1 MPNASTRR
9 SEESGPRIGAV
20 DLAAAIDDP
29 TARGI
34 AAGVDHLVRVGRL
47 RAGTALP
54 TVRALA
60 AAMRMSPT
68 TVAEAWRLLGSAGT
82 IETLGRRGTFVTGWD
97 PSAYLPDDDGLGSKA
112 ELTYDLRLA
121 VPEPSYLPDLDRALA
136 RATEYVDSGL
146 NQYRSE
152 PVIGPLRAYAEK
164 TWPFPFQRLTCAY
177 GGYDALLLVFEV
189 LLRPGR
195 RVLVENPTSS
205 TALEV
210 IEALGG
216 EVVPVACDAKGMLP
230 EALRTALTRNPVAV
244 LVQPRCAC
252 PDGRSM
258 TPARAR
264 ELAAAI
270 ARCPSTPVVIEDDP
284 IPALAQTPPVTLG
297 TRLPD
302 QVVHIRGWSKS
313 HGPDLRLAM
322 IGGAAEIV
330 ERIEGHRRLGAV
342 WTSRIL
348 QGAFAAMLDDPVARR
363 RVARAGRE
371 YARRRQLLAD
381 ALAARGVPT
390 YAKDGLALWVPVH
403 DERTALVALASHRLG
418 AGPGSRFS
426 RPPSGGD
433 HLRVTTSRLKPTDV
447 EPVADLIAAAGTP
460 HLSRMV

>member
-1 MPNASTRR
+1 MA
-9 SEESGPRIGAV
+9 AA

-29 TARGI
+29 SAKGI
-34 AAGVDHLVRVGRL
+34 AASVDHLVRTGKL

-68 TVAEAWRLLGSAGT
+68 TVAEAWRLLGTAGT
-82 IETLGRRGTFVTGWD
+82 IVTLGRRGTFVTGWD
-97 PSAYLPDDDGLGSKA
+97 PSAYLPDDDGLASRA

-121 VPEPSYLPDLDRALA
+121 LPEPSYLPDLDPALA
-136 RATEYVDSGL
+136 RATQYVESGL
-146 NQYRSE
+146 NQYRAE
-152 PVIGPLRAYAEK
+152 QVIRPLREYAER

-195 RVLVENPTSS
+195 RVLVENPTSA
-205 TALEV
+205 TALET

-216 EVVPVACDAKGMLP
+216 EVVPVECDAKGMRP
-230 EALRTALTRNPVAV
+230 DALRTALGKNPVAV
-244 LVQPRCAC
+244 LLQPRCAC

-258 TPARAR
+258 TPARAK

-270 ARCPSTPVVIEDDP
+270 ARCPSTPAVIEDDP
-284 IPALAQTPPVTLG
+284 IPALAQTQPVTLG
-297 TRLPD
+297 GRLPD
-302 QVVHIRGWSKS
+302 QVVHVRGWSKS

-322 IGGAAEIV
+322 IGGAADIV

-348 QGAFAAMLDDPVARR
+348 QGAFAAMLDDPAARR
-363 RVARAGRE
+363 RVARAGTE
-371 YARRRQLLAD
+371 YAKRRQLLAD
-381 ALAARGVPT
+381 ALAARGVHT
-390 YAKDGLALWVPVH
+390 YARDGLALWVPVH
-403 DERTALVALASHRLG
+403 DERTALVALASHGLG

-426 RPPSGGD
+426 RPPFRGD
-433 HLRVTTSRLKPTDV
+433 HLRVTTSRLRPQDV
-447 EPVADLIAAAGTP
+447 EPVADLLAAAGRP
-460 HLSRMV
+460 RLSRMV